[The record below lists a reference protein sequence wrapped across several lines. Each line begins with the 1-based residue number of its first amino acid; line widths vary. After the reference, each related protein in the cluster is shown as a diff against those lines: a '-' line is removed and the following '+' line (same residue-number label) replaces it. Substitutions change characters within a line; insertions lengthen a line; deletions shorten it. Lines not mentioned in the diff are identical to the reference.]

1 MDLKNGSALSTRSCI
16 AVLGGSF
23 DPVHNG
29 HVALAD
35 YFVDVLQPDALR
47 VIPAGNPW
55 QKNGLQASPEDRVA
69 MVRSA
74 FSKQKVPVQ
83 IDRQE
88 IDRPKATYTIDTLR
102 ALRNEL
108 GAETS
113 IVFLMGADQLQHLNT
128 WQHWRELFDLAH
140 LCAASRPGFAIDAA
154 HVPADVAQEFAQR
167 AATAQQIRNTASGLA
182 CIANDLAVE
191 IAATDIRAAL
201 QRGEPPISQLPSA
214 VLDYIEQ
221 HHLYQS

>member
-1 MDLKNGSALSTRSCI
+1 
-16 AVLGGSF
+16 
-23 DPVHNG
+23 
-29 HVALAD
+29 
-35 YFVDVLQPDALR
+35 
-47 VIPAGNPW
+47 
-55 QKNGLQASPEDRVA
+55 
-69 MVRSA
+69 
-74 FSKQKVPVQ
+74 
-83 IDRQE
+83 
-88 IDRPKATYTIDTLR
+88 
-102 ALRNEL
+102 LRNEL

>member
-1 MDLKNGSALSTRSCI
+1 MDLTNGSALSTRSCI

-88 IDRPKATYTIDTLR
+88 IDRP
-102 ALRNEL
+102 
-108 GAETS
+108 S
-113 IVFLMGADQLQHLNT
+113 
-128 WQHWRELFDLAH
+128 
-140 LCAASRPGFAIDAA
+140 
-154 HVPADVAQEFAQR
+154 DVHDR
-167 AATAQQIRNTASGLA
+167 HTA
-182 CIANDLAVE
+182 CIA
-191 IAATDIRAAL
+191 
-201 QRGEPPISQLPSA
+201 Q
-214 VLDYIEQ
+214 
-221 HHLYQS
+221 